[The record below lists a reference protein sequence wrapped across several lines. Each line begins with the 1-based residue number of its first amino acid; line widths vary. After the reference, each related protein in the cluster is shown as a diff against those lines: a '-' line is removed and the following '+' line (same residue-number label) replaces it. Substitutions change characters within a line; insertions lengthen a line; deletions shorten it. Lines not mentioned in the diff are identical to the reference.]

1 MDKNKKIELIA
12 EVLDIEP
19 EEIHEDMI
27 LKDMDE
33 WDSLAIL
40 SFIVMM
46 GDEFNKTVTGEDV
59 KKLVTVADAL
69 AIME

>member
-19 EEIHEDMI
+19 DEIHEDMN

-59 KKLVTVADAL
+59 KKLITVADAL
-69 AIME
+69 AMME